1 MDLVGLPIASSI
13 AGASQAERQASRDAQ
28 KVEEKRP
35 ARRFRRLGDDAELN
49 VTPTESVE
57 AVRDAKGNDQEES
70 HEDRQEH
77 SAAYDAQGHTTRETR
92 PHLDVEG

>member
-13 AGASQAERQASRDAQ
+13 AGASQAERQAARDTQ
-28 KVEEKRP
+28 KAEEKRP
-35 ARRFRRLGDDAELN
+35 ARRFKRLGDDADLN
-49 VTPTESVE
+49 VTPTESVD

-77 SAAYDAQGHTTRETR
+77 SPAYDAQGHACRSNR